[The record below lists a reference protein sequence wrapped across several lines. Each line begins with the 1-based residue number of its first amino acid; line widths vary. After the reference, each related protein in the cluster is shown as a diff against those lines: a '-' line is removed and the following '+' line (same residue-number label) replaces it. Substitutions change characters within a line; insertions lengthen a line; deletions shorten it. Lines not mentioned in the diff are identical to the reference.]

1 MSIAELAALDLTD
14 ATTFVEHDPYDFWRM
29 VRETESVYWHEA
41 RAGRPG
47 FWVVAGYHDVVSA
60 YGNAAELRSMRGTVL
75 DVLLHGDDSAGGK
88 MLAVTDRPRHRELRT
103 IMMRAFSAG
112 VLADVV
118 HKIEQRVAQRVKD
131 MAGLGS
137 FDFATEIAEY
147 IPMNTIC
154 DLLSIPEQ
162 DRSQLLHWNK
172 TALSSDSADIDES
185 ESVEARNE
193 IVLYFM
199 DLAQERRAHPGDDT
213 VSMIASARIDDQLLT
228 LEEVALNCYSIVLGG
243 DESSRVS
250 AICAVKALAEHG
262 DQWRALRAGEVS
274 IRTAVEEVLRWAT
287 PAMYFARTAST
298 DLVIDGKQ
306 VRAGDIVTLWNI
318 SANNDEAVFAAPRT
332 FDLARSPN
340 KHVAFGYG
348 PHFCVGSFLGRAEL
362 HALLTALVDSV
373 ADLELRGT
381 PARIYSNFLY
391 GYSSLPV
398 SFRPC

>member
-1 MSIAELAALDLTD
+1 MSVADLTALDLTD
-14 ATTFVEHDPYDFWRM
+14 ATTFVEHDPHDFWRM
-29 VRETESVYWHEA
+29 VRETEPVYWHEA
-41 RAGRPG
+41 RAGHPG

-88 MLAVTDRPRHRELRT
+88 MLAVTDRPRHQQLRT
-103 IMMRAFSAG
+103 IVMKAFSAG
-112 VLADVV
+112 VLADVT
-118 HKIEQRVAQRVKD
+118 HKIEQRVAQRVRD
-131 MAGLGS
+131 VTELDS
-137 FDFATEIAEY
+137 FDFAAEIAEY

-162 DRSQLLHWNK
+162 DRGQLLRWNK
-172 TALSSDSADIDES
+172 TALSSDTSDIDEEAS
-185 ESVEARNE
+185 LEARNE
-193 IVLYFM
+193 MVLYFM
-199 DLAQERRAHPGDDT
+199 DLARERRAHPGDDT
-213 VSMIASARIDDQLLT
+213 VSMIAGARIEDQLLT

-250 AICAVKALAEHG
+250 AICGVKALAEHP
-262 DQWRALRAGEVS
+262 DQWRALLAGEVS
-274 IRTAVEEVLRWAT
+274 MRSAVEEILRWAT
-287 PAMYFARTAST
+287 PAMYFARTASH
-298 DLVIDGKQ
+298 DLVIGGKQ
-306 VRAGDIVTLWNI
+306 VRVGDIVTLWNI

-362 HALLTALVDSV
+362 HALLAALVDSV
-373 ADLELRGT
+373 AGLELRGS

-398 SFRPC
+398 TFQPR